1 MSLEQSMDW
10 TEPQVRTTAES
21 NNLFWVLLAVK
32 NLGFLGLVM
41 GNGWNK
47 VVLMCIVGLT
57 DIESK

>member
-1 MSLEQSMDW
+1 MDW